1 MAMRIDV
8 FTLFPDIVDGFC
20 SHSLLGR
27 AQQTGAV
34 SITSHNIRD
43 YATDVH
49 RTVDDT
55 PFGGGAG
62 MLMRPEP
69 IFDAVEAVKPPRPL
83 LLLGPGGEPFNQA
96 MATTFAGFD
105 GFSLLCGRYEG
116 VDQRVREHLV
126 DHEISVGDVV
136 LAGGEVAACLIIEA
150 VTRLIP
156 GVMGNA
162 ISPITESFGAEGLLE
177 EPQYTRPAD
186 FRGFEVPEVLRGG
199 DHARVAAW
207 RHAQALWRTQQ
218 QRPDLIEA
226 RGGLTDAERLLLEG
240 QAFASYPYS
249 FTSQHHHGR

>member
-1 MAMRIDV
+1 MRIDV
-8 FTLFPDIVDGFC
+8 FSIFPDIVDGFC
-20 SHSLLGR
+20 THSLLGR
-27 AQQTGAV
+27 ARETGAIDV
-34 SITSHNIRD
+34 RAHNIRD

-49 RTVDDT
+49 KTVDDN

-69 IFDAVEAVKPPRPL
+69 IFAAVEAVQPPRPL
-83 LLLGPGGEPFNQA
+83 LLLGPGGQKFDQK
-96 MATTFAGFD
+96 MAQTLAASG
-105 GFSLLCGRYEG
+105 GFSMLCGRYEG

-126 DHEISVGDVV
+126 DHEVSVGDVV

-162 ISPITESFGAEGLLE
+162 VSPVTESFGAEGLLE
-177 EPQYTRPAD
+177 EPQYTRPAE

-199 DHARVAAW
+199 DHGRVATW
-207 RHAQALWRTQQ
+207 RHAQALWRTLQ

-226 RGGLTDAERLLLEG
+226 RGGLTKDEVALLEG
-240 QAFASYPYS
+240 VAFASYPS
-249 FTSQHHHGR
+249 MFPTE